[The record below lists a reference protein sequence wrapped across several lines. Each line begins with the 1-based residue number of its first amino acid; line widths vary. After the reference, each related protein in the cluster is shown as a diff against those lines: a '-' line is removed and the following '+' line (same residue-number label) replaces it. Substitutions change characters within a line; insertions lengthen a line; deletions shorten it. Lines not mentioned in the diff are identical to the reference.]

1 MLEITAEEHNKRM
14 KRNKSHLGDLWDN
27 IKCSN
32 VHTIGISE
40 REVRKRT

>member
-14 KRNKSHLGDLWDN
+14 KRNKNHLGDLWDN

-32 VHTIGISE
+32 VHT
-40 REVRKRT
+40 RDLRKRRKRIF